1 MMEFQSAVLG
11 GPQSNTTGATES
23 NTWLKLA
30 QDAYRRS
37 TNYSDANYRKGFEDN
52 LRLFQS
58 KHPKDS
64 KYVSDAYKYRSR
76 IFRPKTRS
84 VLRKNEATAAL
95 AFFSNPDVVTIDPQD
110 EENMMEVA
118 SSEIMQALLNYR
130 LTKTIPW
137 FLTLIG
143 GFQDAMTVGL
153 VCSMQIWRY
162 RQTSENEKKDALMP
176 DGSTVQISVPKITVI
191 EDKPCVDLFPIE
203 NIRFDPAAHWY
214 DVVSTSPYVILQIPM
229 YVNDVLDNMESDD
242 KQGNSWKKLA
252 KSTILE
258 ARITGLDPLRQA
270 RNDNKQDPE
279 AVTSDINEFD
289 VVMVHLNFIKTGEK
303 TYVYYTLKDTHL
315 LSEPMLVEEMFLH
328 CADGRPPV
336 QIGFCVIETH
346 KAIPTSIVGLTKEL
360 QLEANEIANQ
370 RMDNVKFV
378 LNKRYLTKRGANI
391 DIEGLLKNVP
401 GGVTQ
406 VNNVNDDVKEVNWQ
420 DVTSSAYQEQ
430 NLVNNDFDDLA
441 GNFAQSSVQ
450 TNRSLNETVGGMRL
464 MAQGANMLTEYTI
477 RVLVE
482 TWVEPVLRQLVK
494 MEQAYETDETILAI
508 AGKKS
513 PAFQKFGVNQVT
525 DSLLNQEL
533 TLSVNVG
540 MGATDPE
547 QRLQR
552 FQSSMGLYTQISQA
566 ATPDLDLNEIRK
578 TLFGLAGFK
587 DAAKFFN
594 NQVDPRI
601 AKLMDA
607 LQQAQSEGE
616 KVVMNAKEGI
626 MARQQQLDVREMQLN
641 QREASGKNVTDL
653 IKTDMKNN
661 ADLEG
666 KAMTGAVT
674 LEVARIGASK
684 DGAEGT
690 TPEAGTDVIEMMR
703 QIIAGHENL
712 KQLMESP
719 RETMLQMGPN
729 GEPVGSIS
737 RVKKPPKLPEV
748 IPVEK
753 PTIEQMVA
761 LLQRVPQEQQQMTQT
776 LNNPRQAQIRLGPD
790 GEPIGTVGG

>member
-1 MMEFQSAVLG
+1 METTAALLG
-11 GPQSNTTGATES
+11 GPEKTTAGGES
-23 NTWLKLA
+23 KDNWLKLA
-30 QDAYRRS
+30 QDAYSRS
-37 TNYSDANYRKGFEDN
+37 TNYSNANYRKGFEDN

-64 KYVSDAYKYRSR
+64 KYMSDAYKYRSR
-76 IFRPKTRS
+76 IFRPKTRA
-84 VLRKNEATAAL
+84 VLRKHEATAAL
-95 AFFSNPDVVTIDPQD
+95 AFFSNPDVVTIGPQD
-110 EENMMEVA
+110 EDSVEQIA
-118 SSEIMQALLNYR
+118 SANIMQELLNYR

-143 GFQDAMTVGL
+143 GFQDAMTVGI

-162 RQTSENEKKDALMP
+162 KSKTEDEKVSAVMP
-176 DGSTVQISVPKITVI
+176 DGTKVEVKIPNTTVI
-191 EDKPCVDLFPIE
+191 EDRPCIDLFPIE

-214 DVVSTSPYVILQIPM
+214 DVVATSPYVILQIPM
-229 YVNDVLDNMESDD
+229 YVNDVLDNMETDD
-242 KQGNSWKKLA
+242 KQGKSWKKLS
-252 KSTILE
+252 KDKILQ
-258 ARITGLDPLRQA
+258 ARIQGLDPIRQA
-270 RNDNKQDPE
+270 RNDNKEDPE
-279 AVTSDINEFD
+279 AVTSDVNEFD
-289 VVMVHLNFIKTGEK
+289 VVMVHLNFIKTGDV
-303 TYVYYTLKDTHL
+303 TYVYYTLKDTDL
-315 LSEPMLVEEMFLH
+315 LSEPMPVSEMFLH
-328 CADGRPPV
+328 CADNRPPI

-378 LNKRYLTKRGANI
+378 LNKRYLTRRGANI

-406 VNNVNDDVKEVNWQ
+406 VNNVNEDVREINWQ

-494 MEQAYETDETILAI
+494 MEQAYETDETVLAI
-508 AGKKS
+508 AGQK
-513 PAFQKFGVNQVT
+513 AQIFQKYGMNQVT

-552 FQSSMGLYTQISQA
+552 FQTSMGLYKEISET
-566 ATPDLDLNEIRK
+566 ATPDLDLGEIRK

-594 NQVDPRI
+594 NKADPRVE
-601 AKLMDA
+601 KLMAA
-607 LQQAQSEGE
+607 LQESEQKGQQT
-616 KVVMNAKEGI
+616 VMQAKEGLMMRERQLDQRETQMELKSIEQKYEFGADAQQAALDMQI
-626 MARQQQLDVREMQLN
+626 MIRQFQQEQAIEADKHRQEMGRLNDKADQEMAIQREKARQDAAIKEFNAKLDARLQEM
-641 QREASGKNVTDL
+641 AAATDRMVKAATAKR
-653 IKTDMKNN
+653 KTTVS
-661 ADLEG
+661 ADG
-666 KAMTGAVT
+666 NSSVS
-674 LEVARIGASK
+674 EV
-684 DGAEGT
+684 
-690 TPEAGTDVIEMMR
+690 
-703 QIIAGHENL
+703 
-712 KQLMESP
+712 
-719 RETMLQMGPN
+719 
-729 GEPVGSIS
+729 
-737 RVKKPPKLPEV
+737 
-748 IPVEK
+748 VE
-753 PTIEQMVA
+753 
-761 LLQRVPQEQQQMTQT
+761 
-776 LNNPRQAQIRLGPD
+776 
-790 GEPIGTVGG
+790 